1 MRILYSILILP
12 LFVPVL
18 SAQTEVQPKN
28 LVAGGSMNFY
38 ITQNLFP
45 SSVILNGS
53 LSGVYSTS
61 SSNRKTTRL
70 SLSPYIAKEVSSRWL
85 LGIQIQYLYDRSTSE
100 GNITDF
106 LGNLDTFNLKQTEN
120 GYGLGLFGRYTFNPE
135 NRFQAFLQ
143 PAINF
148 TFANEVDRRD
158 DIVTGEAQSYSI
170 GIGASLGILYEIS
183 DNFNLISRFG
193 SMGFTTGQRTNNET
207 DESHNFSSFS
217 TSLNLSSLY
226 FGFEFR
232 F

>member
-1 MRILYSILILP
+1 MRILFSILFLAV
-12 LFVPVL
+12 FVPVL
-18 SAQTEVQPKN
+18 SAQSEIQSKN
-28 LVAGGSMNFY
+28 LVAGGSMSFY
-38 ITQNLFP
+38 IQQNLFP

-53 LSGVYSTS
+53 LSGIYSTS

-70 SLSPYIAKEVSSRWL
+70 SLSPYIAKEVSSRWQ

-106 LGNLDTFNLKQTEN
+106 LGNLDTFNLKQTQN

-148 TFANEVDRRD
+148 TFTNEVDRRD
-158 DIVTGEAQSYSI
+158 DNVTGEAESYSL
-170 GIGASLGILYEIS
+170 GIGASLGILYAIS
-183 DNFNLISRFG
+183 DNFNLTSRFG
-193 SMGFTTGQRTNNET
+193 SMGFTTGQWTDKES
-207 DESHNFSSFS
+207 DESTNFSSF
-217 TSLNLSSLY
+217 TTALNLTSLY